1 MGTTEEAAQVFWK
14 SSLAWKRIPGF
25 VEGVT
30 VDKLF
35 RDLEPLYTH
44 QNPNLARQAKSLSDM
59 IVKFKVNRNLK
70 PRKRPDNLVR
80 LPVEAKQKTI
90 AA

>member
-1 MGTTEEAAQVFWK
+1 MGTEEATQIFWK

-35 RDLEPLYTH
+35 RDLKPLYTH
-44 QNPNLARQAKSLSDM
+44 RNPNLARQACQLSTL
-59 IVKFKVNRNLK
+59 IVHSKIARKRK

-80 LPVEAKQKTI
+80 LPVTVKQKTI